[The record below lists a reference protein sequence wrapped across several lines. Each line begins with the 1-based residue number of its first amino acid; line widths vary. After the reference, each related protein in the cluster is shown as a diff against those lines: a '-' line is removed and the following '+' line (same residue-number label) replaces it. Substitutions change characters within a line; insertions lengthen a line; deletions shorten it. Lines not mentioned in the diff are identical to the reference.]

1 MNKQTI
7 LIGILIITLIALGA
21 LWYSYV
27 SHRSGG
33 DTDNSAVGSDTGA
46 YQRVKDLKLDVAL
59 FADPVFREL
68 KQETIPPPLTE
79 SIGRSNP
86 FLPF

>member
-7 LIGILIITLIALGA
+7 LTGILIIILIVLGA
-21 LWYSYV
+21 LWYYYV
-27 SHRSGG
+27 LQRPSEDAASEASI
-33 DTDNSAVGSDTGA
+33 DADA
-46 YQRVKDLKLDVAL
+46 YQRIKDLKLDVAL

-79 SIGRSNP
+79 SVGRSNP